1 MSDIDFELPDPSLKS
16 IVTHDTLKWIFV
28 GGKGGVGKTT
38 SSSSI
43 SIQLALNNP
52 NKQYLL
58 ISTDPAHNLS
68 DAFGEKFGKD
78 ARKVTGMDNLSCMEI
93 DPSSSMQDLSAS
105 MDPSD
110 PISGMMGDL
119 TSSIPGIDEALSFME
134 VIKHIKKAQKKD
146 AHGDLV
152 TEIQYDTIIFDTA
165 PTGHTLRF
173 LQLPQTF
180 AKLLSKFDEITSKFG
195 GLMNTFASQDKQQD
209 MFSKMNE
216 LKDLTKLINEQ
227 FTDPDVTTFVVVC
240 IAEFLSLYESERL
253 IQELNEYGIDV
264 NTIIIN
270 QLLFTQSED
279 PCKRCQARSKVQN
292 KYLDQ
297 MDELYED
304 FHLVK
309 VPLVNTEVRGLEKL
323 TKFSKFLLDPY
334 VPGLNSGDGGSDISG
349 LFVVLSCSFGDLVVF
364 APPSR
369 SSGFDFF
376 MVCSSEDSLSSSL
389 DLFFV
394 ALDGGTKSSSQ
405 PAKASV
411 IG

>member
-1 MSDIDFELPDPSLKS
+1 MSDIDYELPDPSLKS
-16 IVTHDTLKWIFV
+16 IVTHDSLKWIFV

-52 NKQYLL
+52 DKQYLL

-68 DAFGEKFGKD
+68 DAFGEKFNKD
-78 ARKVTGMDNLSCMEI
+78 ARKISGMNNLSCMEI
-93 DPSSSMQDLSAS
+93 DPTSTLQDLTQSNG
-105 MDPSD
+105 DPSD
-110 PISGMMGDL
+110 PLQNMMGDI

-134 VIKHIKKAQKKD
+134 VIKHIKKSQKKD
-146 AHGDLV
+146 GESNDI
-152 TEIQYDTIIFDTA
+152 EYDTIIFDTA

-180 AKLLSKFDEITSKFG
+180 SKLLAKFDEITSKFG
-195 GLMNTFASQDKQQD
+195 GLLNNLGGGKQDIYAKVT
-209 MFSKMNE
+209 E
-216 LKDLTKLINEQ
+216 LKELTKLINEQ
-227 FTDPDVTTFVVVC
+227 FTDPELTTFVVVC

-270 QLLFTQSED
+270 QLLFTQNDD
-279 PCKRCQARSKVQN
+279 PCKRCQSRSKVQN

-323 TKFSKFLLDPY
+323 TKFSKFLVNPYIPGNSVDLD
-334 VPGLNSGDGGSDISG
+334 
-349 LFVVLSCSFGDLVVF
+349 
-364 APPSR
+364 
-369 SSGFDFF
+369 
-376 MVCSSEDSLSSSL
+376 
-389 DLFFV
+389 
-394 ALDGGTKSSSQ
+394 
-405 PAKASV
+405 
-411 IG
+411 

>member
-1 MSDIDFELPDPSLKS
+1 MSDLDFELPDPSLKS
-16 IVTHDTLKWIFV
+16 IVSHDTLKWIFV

-68 DAFGEKFGKD
+68 DAFGEKFGKE

-93 DPSSSMQDLSAS
+93 DPSSTLQDLSAG
-105 MDPSD
+105 SD
-110 PISGMMGDL
+110 PNDPLTGMMGDI

-134 VIKHIKKAQKKD
+134 VIKHIKKSQRKD
-146 AHGDLV
+146 ADGDSDLS
-152 TEIQYDTIIFDTA
+152 TDIQYDTIIFDTA

-180 AKLLSKFDEITSKFG
+180 SKLLAKFDELTSKFG
-195 GLMNTFASQDKQQD
+195 GLLNSFAPQNKQQD
-209 MFSKMNE
+209 MFTKMNE
-216 LKDLTKLINEQ
+216 LKELTKLINEQ

-270 QLLFTQSED
+270 QLLFTQTED
-279 PCKRCQARSKVQN
+279 PCKRCQARSKVQR

-323 TKFSKFLLDPY
+323 TKFSKFLVDPY
-334 VPGLNSGDGGSDISG
+334 VPGNS
-349 LFVVLSCSFGDLVVF
+349 VDL
-364 APPSR
+364 
-369 SSGFDFF
+369 
-376 MVCSSEDSLSSSL
+376 E
-389 DLFFV
+389 
-394 ALDGGTKSSSQ
+394 
-405 PAKASV
+405 
-411 IG
+411 

>member
-1 MSDIDFELPDPSLKS
+1 MSDLDFETPDPNLKS
-16 IVTHDTLKWIFV
+16 IITHDTLKWIFV

-93 DPSSSMQDLSAS
+93 DPTSTIEDLSADVD
-105 MDPSD
+105 MDGNNPLK
-110 PISGMMGDL
+110 GMMADL

-134 VIKHIKKAQKKD
+134 VIKHIKNQNSTEKA
-146 AHGDLV
+146 
-152 TEIQYDTIIFDTA
+152 EISYDTIIFDTA

-180 AKLLSKFDEITSKFG
+180 SKLLAKFDELAGQFG
-195 GLMNTFASQDKQQD
+195 GLLGSMGGVDTNSMMN
-209 MFSKMNE
+209 KMTE
-216 LKDLTKLINEQ
+216 LKELTKLINEQ

-253 IQELNEYGIDV
+253 IQELNSYGIDV
-264 NTIIIN
+264 NTIIVN
-270 QLLFTQSED
+270 QLLFTQKED
-279 PCKRCQARSKVQN
+279 PCKRCQARSKMQN
-292 KYLDQ
+292 KYLGE

-309 VPLVNTEVRGLEKL
+309 MPLVNTEVRGLEKL
-323 TKFSKFLLDPY
+323 TKFSKFLVEPY
-334 VPGLNSGDGGSDISG
+334 VPGGS
-349 LFVVLSCSFGDLVVF
+349 VDL
-364 APPSR
+364 
-369 SSGFDFF
+369 D
-376 MVCSSEDSLSSSL
+376 
-389 DLFFV
+389 
-394 ALDGGTKSSSQ
+394 
-405 PAKASV
+405 
-411 IG
+411 